1 MYPSDKF
8 ICRLWTVYKFIKSVP
23 SLLVKCVE
31 VKVDLKRF
39 LLAKLRPCKTFLCEL
54 ALPGETNDELIECI
68 LNKFLTVLLHNQCLL
83 EEGDF
88 RPVDVHP
95 SNKNRRM
102 KTLRT

>member
-1 MYPSDKF
+1 MYLSDEF
-8 ICRLWTVYKFIKSVP
+8 ICRLWTFYKFIKSVSP
-23 SLLVKCVE
+23 MLVKCSQ
-31 VKVDLKRF
+31 VKVDLKTF
-39 LLAKLRPCKTFLCEL
+39 LLPKLRLCTTFLCEL

-68 LNKFLTVLLHNQCLL
+68 LDKFLTALLHNQCLL

-88 RPVDVHP
+88 RPADVHP